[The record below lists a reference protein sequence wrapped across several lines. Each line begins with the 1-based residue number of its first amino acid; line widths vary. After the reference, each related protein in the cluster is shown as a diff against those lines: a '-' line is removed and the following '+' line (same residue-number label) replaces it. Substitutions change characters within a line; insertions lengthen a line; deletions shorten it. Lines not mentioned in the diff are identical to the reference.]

1 MVVTKLEHYKKPSY
15 PDKDTVL
22 HNPILLKKLPERW
35 RRSAYTCATLSSVL
49 LLLLTACKTN
59 DIKSSTIQ
67 YQVPFF
73 EHGDG
78 RGSFGC
84 QSVAPPAFLS
94 EEEAL
99 SVINEITKREG
110 FEFTKYGATLNNI
123 QIPETSIYDS
133 PIEDITSYKK
143 GDLTLDGFN
152 SDKKIAFEFISKE
165 DLEGWVKKSNKMSSV
180 SSYAFKN
187 TAKALSEKLNEKN
200 KDMIVATFYDPQYT
214 YDEVEPFIYDFKM
227 DSQTKKEKLVEI
239 VKADLRLQVQDFIS
253 WLKAQNII

>member
-1 MVVTKLEHYKKPSY
+1 VEITSLKNYKKPSY

-35 RRSAYTCATLSSVL
+35 RKNAYTCATLSSVL
-49 LLLLTACKTN
+49 LLLLTSCKIN
-59 DIKSSTIQ
+59 DIKSSDEQSSDVQSSAVQ

-84 QSVAPPAFLS
+84 ESVAPPAFLS

-110 FEFTKYGATLNNI
+110 FEFTKDGAIINNI
-123 QIPETSIYDS
+123 QIPETNIYDDRIKEIKAYS
-133 PIEDITSYKK
+133 A

-152 SDKKIAFEFISKE
+152 SDKNIAFEFVSNE
-165 DLEGWVKKSNKMSSV
+165 DIDAWVDKDNKVMSTV
-180 SSYAFKN
+180 SSYDYKM
-187 TAKALSEKLNEKN
+187 TAQALSEKLNQKN
-200 KDMIVATFYDPQYT
+200 KDIIVATFYDPAG
-214 YDEVEPFIYDFKM
+214 I
-227 DSQTKKEKLVEI
+227 I
-239 VKADLRLQVQDFIS
+239 AKADLRLQVQDFIS